1 MGFRVLDACTLYDV
15 DLLKVNS
22 ETYEEIS
29 MEFNLDADH
38 TTLNMS
44 LVDIERYKIPENA
57 IDYDSFDFD
66 ECMLE
71 SLLEEII
78 GKYPHYLVIALGC
91 KWNGA
96 SGYTFCDDIT
106 KTVARDYDISLSIE
120 REGNG
125 AIECL
130 ESSHDVPTGSTTY
143 IVGLDEDE
151 YNDLNVDDIEI
162 EELVDFAKR
171 KF

>member
-1 MGFRVLDACTLYDV
+1 MSFRILDACTLYDV
-15 DLLKVNS
+15 NLLKVS
-22 ETYEEIS
+22 KEIRNEVS
-29 MEFNLDADH
+29 TEFDLDADH
-38 TTLNMS
+38 LLLNMS
-44 LVDIERYKIPENA
+44 LVDINNYKIPEEA
-57 IDYDSFDFD
+57 IDYDSGDFD

-71 SLLEEII
+71 SLLDEIV

-96 SGYTFCDDIT
+96 SGHKFCNNVIE
-106 KTVARDYDISLSIE
+106 TVARDYDISLSVE
-120 REGNG
+120 KEGNG
-125 AIECL
+125 AIKCL

-143 IVGLDEDE
+143 IVGLEEDE
-151 YNDLNVDDIEI
+151 YEDLDVDDIEL